1 MTLRRALVPSALVLT
16 LALVPAAQA
25 KLPANTAM
33 TIVPG
38 QSVGAVKL
46 GMATAVAKA
55 KWGPGF
61 ACGAAAAGPG
71 STQCTWSATP
81 NARPDR
87 GAKLT
92 IVMIGG
98 KVRAITVAGGTGVA
112 AIRTI
117 RTAKGIGV
125 TSTRAA
131 FAAAYPGAR
140 TPYGPDNP
148 TLGAGKTSTTFSM
161 VGGRVDAIQVGSP
174 Y

>member
-1 MTLRRALVPSALVLT
+1 MRLRHALIPSALALS
-16 LALVPAAQA
+16 LALVPAAEA
-25 KLPANTAM
+25 KLPANTVM

-46 GMATAVAKA
+46 GMTTAAAKA

-81 NARPDR
+81 NAQPDR

-98 KVRAITVAGGTGVA
+98 KVRGITVAGGTGVA

-117 RTAKGIGV
+117 RTTKGIGV
-125 TSTRAA
+125 TSTKAA
-131 FAAAYPGAR
+131 FAAAYPGAK

-148 TLGAGKTSTTFSM
+148 TLGSGKTATTFAM
-161 VGGRVDAIQVGSP
+161 TGGRVSSIQVGSP
-174 Y
+174 F